1 MIIDVKEDVNRL
13 FFNVAP
19 FTIQGSVVL
28 KLTKESSNKEIE
40 FDLTPEII
48 TERFIKVLH
57 SFNELE
63 VGKYRYELVNNEVKI
78 DSGFITVVGESKK
91 VAKERATEVRK
102 VIDGR
107 KK

>member
-1 MIIDVKEDVNRL
+1 MIIDKKMPINSL

-19 FTIQGSVVL
+19 YIIMGEIIL
-28 KLTKESSNKEIE
+28 KLIKESSNKEIE

-63 VGKYRYELVNNEVKI
+63 VGKYKYELFNNEVKI

>member
-1 MIIDVKEDVNRL
+1 MIIDIKEDVNRL

-19 FTIQGSVVL
+19 FTIDGEVTL

-48 TERFIKVLH
+48 TDRFIKVLH

-63 VGKYRYELVNNEVKI
+63 VGKYRYKLVNNEVKI
-78 DSGFITVVGESKK
+78 DSGFISVVGESKK

-107 KK
+107 KR

>member
-19 FTIQGSVVL
+19 FTIEGIVKL

-48 TERFIKVLH
+48 TDRFIKVLN
-57 SFNELE
+57 SFNNLEL
-63 VGKYRYELVNNEVKI
+63 GKYRYELDNNSIKI
-78 DSGFITVVGESKK
+78 DSGFITVIGESKK

>member
-13 FFNVAP
+13 FFSVAP
-19 FTIQGSVVL
+19 FTIEGAVVL

-48 TERFIKVLH
+48 TDRFIKVLH
-57 SFNELE
+57 SFNDLE
-63 VGKYRYELVNNEVKI
+63 IGKYRYELVNNEVKI
-78 DSGFITVVGESKK
+78 DSGFLTVVGESKK

>member
-19 FTIQGSVVL
+19 FTIQGLVTL
-28 KLTKESSNKEIE
+28 KLTKESSNKQIE

-48 TERFIKVLH
+48 TDRFIKVLH

-78 DSGFITVVGESKK
+78 DSGFIRVIGEEKEVAIERPTVVK
-91 VAKERATEVRK
+91 K

>member
-1 MIIDVKEDVNRL
+1 MIIDKKMPINSL

-19 FTIQGSVVL
+19 YTIMGEIIL
-28 KLTKESSNKEIE
+28 KLIKESSNKEIE

-57 SFNELE
+57 SFSTLE
-63 VGKYRYELVNNEVKI
+63 IGKYRYELINNEVKI
-78 DSGFITVVGESKK
+78 DNGFITVLGESKK

>member
-19 FTIQGSVVL
+19 YIIDGTVTL

-48 TERFIKVLH
+48 TDRFIKVLH

-63 VGKYRYELVNNEVKI
+63 VGKYRYELINNEVKI
-78 DSGFITVVGESKK
+78 DSGILRVIGESKK

>member
-19 FTIQGSVVL
+19 YTIMGEIIL
-28 KLTKESSNKEIE
+28 KLIKESSNKEIE
-40 FDLTPEII
+40 FDLQPEII

>member
-19 FTIQGSVVL
+19 FTIQGLVTL
-28 KLTKESSNKEIE
+28 KLIKESSNKQIE

-48 TERFIKVLH
+48 TDRFIKVLH

-63 VGKYRYELVNNEVKI
+63 VGKYKYELFNNEVKI

>member
-19 FTIQGSVVL
+19 FTIEGIVKL
-28 KLTKESSNKEIE
+28 KLTKESSYKEIE

-78 DSGFITVVGESKK
+78 DSGFLTVVGESKK

>member
-1 MIIDVKEDVNRL
+1 MIIDKKIPINSL

-19 FTIQGSVVL
+19 YTILGEIIL
-28 KLTKESSNKEIE
+28 KLIKESSNKESSFTIIP
-40 FDLTPEII
+40 TKI
-48 TERFIKVLH
+48 TERFI
-57 SFNELE
+57 E
-63 VGKYRYELVNNEVKI
+63 VKNDFEGVEEGKYRYELVNNEVKI
-78 DSGFITVVGESKK
+78 DSGILRVIGESKK

>member
-1 MIIDVKEDVNRL
+1 MIIDIKEDVNRL

-19 FTIQGSVVL
+19 FTIEGIVTL

-48 TERFIKVLH
+48 TDRFIKLLH

-63 VGKYRYELVNNEVKI
+63 VGKYRYELVNNSIKI
-78 DSGFITVVGESKK
+78 DSGYITVIGESKK
-91 VAKERATEVRK
+91 VAKERVTEVRK
-102 VIDGR
+102 IIDGR

>member
-19 FTIQGSVVL
+19 FTIQGLVTL

-40 FDLTPEII
+40 FDLQPEII
-48 TERFIKVLH
+48 TDRFIKVLH
-57 SFNELE
+57 SFNTLE
-63 VGKYRYELVNNEVKI
+63 VGKYKYELFNNEVKI